1 VGTEPIDSD
10 RICAFLGKG
19 EAFGAPGAEVEQVTT
34 HAAEIF
40 LVGARAFKMKRGV
53 RYSFL
58 DFSTLERRRRAL
70 DAELRLNR
78 RTAPMLYRRVV
89 PVTWHEGGGLRVNG
103 EGEPV
108 EWLLEMK
115 RFDQAALLD
124 RIAERHRLEPGT
136 IDALANTLA
145 VFHDEAERRPD
156 LGGHAAMAEVIE
168 GNADDLTSL
177 VGRVFEGKQVH
188 ALDKATRAA
197 LERARDLLEQR
208 RSDGFVRHC
217 HGDLHL
223 GNIVLLDGAPVL
235 FDCLEFDEA
244 LATIDTFYDLAFL
257 LMDLVHRDLG
267 ALAQR
272 LLGGYLDA
280 TWDDGGTALLPLLL
294 SCRAA
299 IRAKVSGFAAQSQ
312 AGEAAEEI
320 AAARAYLDLAQRFL
334 APAPPRLIAIGGVSG
349 TGKST
354 LARALAPGLGA
365 APGAV
370 ILRSDV
376 TRKTL
381 FGAAPTDR
389 LGPEAYLEEV
399 SLRVYNTV
407 LSRATTLLSAGH
419 SVIVDAVY
427 LNAGDR
433 ARIEQV
439 AVEACVPFAGLW
451 LTASSETLLARV
463 GSRTKD
469 ASDATAAVLQA
480 QLEVDPGPLTWSKL
494 DAGAD
499 PDTVAAKARAV
510 LGGSARQ

>member
-1 VGTEPIDSD
+1 VVAAPVDQD
-10 RICAFLGKG
+10 RVCAFLGKG
-19 EAFGAPGAEVEQVTT
+19 EAFGAPGVEVEQVTT

-40 LVGARAFKMKRGV
+40 LVGERAFKMKRAV

-58 DFSTLERRRRAL
+58 DFSTLERRKDAL

-78 RTAPMLYRRVV
+78 RTAPMLYRRVL
-89 PVTWHEGGGLRVNG
+89 PVTRDEGGELAVDG

-108 EWLLEMK
+108 EWLLEMR

-124 RIAERHRLEPGT
+124 RIAQRHALEPGT
-136 IDALANTLA
+136 IDALATTIA
-145 VFHDEAERRPD
+145 TFHDEALRRPD
-156 LGGHAAMAEVIE
+156 LGGYAAMAEVTR
-168 GNADDLTSL
+168 GNAGDLASL
-177 VGRVFEGKQVH
+177 VGPVFEDTQVR
-188 ALDKATRAA
+188 ALDEATRAA
-197 LERARDLLEQR
+197 LERAREVLER
-208 RSDGFVRHC
+208 RRADGYVRHC

-223 GNIVLLDGAPVL
+223 GNIVLLDGVPVL

-280 TWDDGGTALLPLLL
+280 TWDDAGTALLPLFL

-299 IRAKVSGFAAQSQ
+299 IRAKVTGFAAQSE
-312 AGEAAEEI
+312 AGEAEEI

-334 APAPPRLIAIGGVSG
+334 APEPARLVAIGGISG

-370 ILRSDV
+370 TLRSDMI
-376 TRKTL
+376 RKKL
-381 FGAAPTDR
+381 FGVAPTER
-389 LGPEAYLEEV
+389 LGPEAYRKDV
-399 SLRVYNTV
+399 SVKVYDT
-407 LSRATTLLSAGH
+407 LISRARTLLGAGH

-427 LNAGDR
+427 LEGRDR
-433 ARIEQV
+433 DRIEQV
-439 AVEACVPFAGLW
+439 AAETDVPFAGLW
-451 LTASSETLLARV
+451 LTAPGETLLARV
-463 GSRTKD
+463 RSRKDD
-469 ASDATAAVLQA
+469 ASDATAKVLQA
-480 QLEVDPGPLTWSKL
+480 QLEVDPGPLRWSMV
-494 DAGAD
+494 DAGAA
-499 PDTVAAKARAV
+499 PDTVTASARDVLAA
-510 LGGSARQ
+510 SARQ